1 MRLRPGSRP
10 TLKTAAAIYLLAHAA
25 VAVLGLPAIFLP
37 VVREWRW
44 PPKIATA
51 FALGAVAVSVEATV
65 LTLAGVPWTLAAFSL
80 PTAIALIVLARQ
92 RTPWRVPRPT
102 VPRARRAVRL
112 FSVALGTLASAHLAL
127 SLATARSTSVDFLLF
142 WGVKA
147 LRFARARA
155 LDPALLRWALFQHAQ
170 PFYPP
175 LVPVVDA
182 LGVSAAGEMP
192 WVVAPLAALL
202 WFGAAAILV
211 HAILRE
217 RIVEIA
223 APVTAFW
230 MAGLGISLAFSFS
243 GGNAEAPLLLYE
255 SVAAALVLTEGKEPT
270 AGRRCLAGLFLA
282 GAVLTKVEGSV
293 AAALWIAGVALRD
306 LIVSRRVVVRGLA
319 PLAVPPLLAAG
330 LWAVFLRRFS
340 IGIAYGG
347 RGGLFELH
355 WGGVGRA
362 MALVLE
368 NMSSGSLWLAWII
381 PLAVL
386 AISLSRKELRQSLP
400 GFMALTGTFAF
411 FLFVYSHHESG
422 NVAQRISWEIP
433 RISQPALSLL
443 ILMASL
449 AAGRA
454 RESTGN
460 CPAQSC
466 LWSSGR
472 RPVPASTHR
481 R

>member
-25 VAVLGLPAIFLP
+25 VAVLGLPSIFLP
-37 VVREWRW
+37 VVRVWRW
-44 PPKIATA
+44 PAKIATA

-65 LTLAGVPWTLAAFSL
+65 LTLAGIPWTLAAFSL
-80 PTAIALIVLARQ
+80 PTAIALILLARK
-92 RTPWRVPRPT
+92 RTPWREPRPT

-192 WVVAPLAALL
+192 WVVAPLVALL

-217 RIVEIA
+217 HIVEIA

-230 MAGLGISLAFSFS
+230 MAALGISLAFSFS

-255 SVAAALVLTEGKEPT
+255 SVAAALVLTGEEPT
-270 AGRRCLAGLFLA
+270 AGRRWLAGLFLA

-306 LIVSRRVVVRGLA
+306 LGVSRRAVVRGFT

-368 NMSSGSLWLAWII
+368 NMSSGSLWFAWII

-386 AISLSRKELRQSLP
+386 AISLSRKKLRQSLP
-400 GFMALTGTFAF
+400 GFVALTGTFAF

-422 NVAQRISWEIP
+422 NVAHRISWEIP

-443 ILMASL
+443 ILMAAL

-454 RESTGN
+454 RESASN
-460 CPAQSC
+460 CP
-466 LWSSGR
+466 
-472 RPVPASTHR
+472 V
-481 R
+481 